1 MSVSGE
7 VRTSGDDS
15 MMELCAVGR
24 FSIYFRRGE

>member
-7 VRTSGDDS
+7 VKTSGGDDS
-15 MMELCAVGR
+15 MMEHGR